1 MLLRKRE
8 VPGSRTSSMHG
19 GWAMAVVA
27 ALVMCATAPG
37 QTAGVSVFIGPMVED
52 LGIPR
57 AHISTA
63 YLVGTLFGAAVLP
76 LIGRWVD
83 RVGVRRAMLLIA
95 LGFTAALIG
104 MSLVRDVWTVT
115 VGYMLIRSLGQGA
128 LGLTAVTFA
137 ARWYTRNRGTALGFV
152 TAIGS
157 AGISLTPLL
166 LEMLLVQAG
175 WRSTWII
182 AGLAV
187 AVIVVPLSVF
197 VVRDYPPAPSGAEG
211 DDDAER
217 ARGDFTR
224 GQALREPWFWVL
236 VSTVAMSG
244 MFTTAAMFHQFD
256 ILQQRGLSSTAA
268 AATFVPQAVAGII
281 ATLMAGRLTEFVNP
295 RVLIVIGM
303 ALHTVA
309 FAWGTVVAP
318 GWSALA
324 YGLAIGA
331 AGAFA
336 RTVEIVTVASTFGT
350 THLGAIRGVVSAV
363 AVGST
368 ALGPLVFAAIES
380 STGTYTA
387 PLLLAAAA
395 PVPVAVFALLARRPN
410 SSGEL
415 T

>member
-1 MLLRKRE
+1 
-8 VPGSRTSSMHG
+8 
-19 GWAMAVVA
+19 MAVVA

-37 QTAGVSVFIGPMVED
+37 QTAGVSVFIGPMVEA

-57 AHISTA
+57 SQISTA
-63 YLVGTLFGAAVLP
+63 YLIGTLFGAAVLP
-76 LIGRWVD
+76 WIGRWVD

-95 LGFTAALIG
+95 LAFAAALVG
-104 MSLVRDVWTVT
+104 MSAIQDLWTVT

-152 TAIGS
+152 SAAGS
-157 AGISLTPLL
+157 AGISLTPLA
-166 LEMLLVQAG
+166 LELLLVQAG
-175 WRSTWII
+175 WRSTWIV

-187 AVIVVPLSVF
+187 AIIVVPLSLF
-197 VVRDYPPAPSGAEG
+197 VIRDYPPTSPPAVNDDEEGGALVS
-211 DDDAER
+211 A
-217 ARGDFTR
+217 DFTR
-224 GQALREPWFWVL
+224 GQAMREPWFWVL
-236 VSTVAMSG
+236 VSTVAVSG

-256 ILQQRGLSSTAA
+256 ILGQRGLSSTAA
-268 AATFVPQAVAGII
+268 AAIFVPQAVAGII
-281 ATLMAGRLTEFVNP
+281 ATLLAGRLTEIISP
-295 RVLIVIGM
+295 KVLMVAGM
-303 ALHTVA
+303 AMHTFA
-309 FAWGTVVAP
+309 FAWGTFLTP
-318 GWSALA
+318 GWSAVV

-350 THLGAIRGVVSAV
+350 THLGAIRGIVSAV

-368 ALGPLVFAAIES
+368 ALGPLIFASIEAG
-380 STGTYTA
+380 TGNYTV

-395 PVPVAVFALLARRPN
+395 PIPVALFALVAREPVT
-410 SSGEL
+410 SGRL